1 MTHIWNDSLLCDAIR
16 TGDRS
21 RAIEEVRRAVADG
34 EQPAAML
41 DVMAAAMD
49 EVGDAYQRNQMF
61 VPELLVAARAMK
73 GAVAVLE
80 PLLLEA
86 GVEPEFTAVIGTV
99 QGDLHDVGKGLVA
112 MMWTAAGFEVIDLG
126 TDVAP
131 DTFAAAAA
139 EHDADLVGVSALIT
153 TTMAVM
159 RDSVEA
165 VKGATEIPVV
175 VGGAP
180 VTAEFADEIGADGF
194 APDAGAAV
202 VLARRLVGEAAIG

>member
-1 MTHIWNDSLLCDAIR
+1 
-16 TGDRS
+16 
-21 RAIEEVRRAVADG
+21 
-34 EQPAAML
+34 
-41 DVMAAAMD
+41 
-49 EVGDAYQRNQMF
+49 
-61 VPELLVAARAMK
+61 MK

-139 EHDADLVGVSALIT
+139 AHDADLVGVSALIT